1 MRPYRKEKVASVVR
15 DIVSEA
21 IAHRMNDPRI
31 APLTT
36 VSRVQM
42 AGDLTVATVYLTV
55 PGDEAAERLTMSAMR
70 HAAGF
75 LQRMVAHQL
84 GIRQCPQVRFEV
96 DETVRQVRETMR
108 LLDEN
113 RRERAEHS
121 EFGELEDTIGDD
133 DAATGETMNN
143 DAIGGDGEGGQ

>member
-1 MRPYRKEKVASVVR
+1 MRPYRKEKVASAVR

-21 IAHRMNDPRI
+21 IANRLNDPRV

-55 PGDEAAERLTMSAMR
+55 PGDEATERLTMSAMR
-70 HAAGF
+70 HATGF
-75 LQRMVAHQL
+75 LQRVVAHQL
-84 GIRQCPQVRFEV
+84 GIRQCPELRFEV

-108 LLDEN
+108 LLDDN
-113 RRERAEHS
+113 RRERAEQP

-143 DAIGGDGEGGQ
+143 DATGGGGEGGQ